1 MRSPPYQWGIFCK
14 KLNVRSSWCHVPGF
28 VVASV
33 IISPVGPFGSC
44 KSNDPL
50 VVVEQRRGDSVWG
63 EEPDGE
69 HTQLFG
75 LADLVEQP
83 DIVGVVVV
91 GEINHDRVG
100 RAVVEKKNAI
110 KKIP

>member
-1 MRSPPYQWGIFCK
+1 M
-14 KLNVRSSWCHVPGF
+14 
-28 VVASV
+28 
-33 IISPVGPFGSC
+33 
-44 KSNDPL
+44 
-50 VVVEQRRGDSVWG
+50 WG